1 MFLFPTFSSTR
12 PQCGWLSYVTGMLMG
27 EVFELRWSDIDLNK
41 GGFNNSTTSV
51 QGENEGSV

>member
-1 MFLFPTFSSTR
+1 MV
-12 PQCGWLSYVTGMLMG
+12 LSYVTGMLMG

-51 QGENEGSV
+51 QGENEGSA